1 MAKQS
6 AVDKIVARLDGDI
19 ARLQQMG
26 NYVAQYPSFDSI
38 GIGKQI
44 DKDVDELRKM
54 RDYVTRDGA
63 GEAVAAP
70 TKQRKPRKKPGLPP
84 AAHEQ

>member
-6 AVDKIVARLDGDI
+6 AVDKIVARIDGDI
-19 ARLQQMG
+19 ARLQEMG
-26 NYVAQYPSFDSI
+26 AYVAQHAGFDAA
-38 GIGKQI
+38 GIGKEI
-44 DKDVDELRKM
+44 DNDVDELRKM
-54 RDYVTRDGA
+54 RGYVTRDGA
-63 GEAVAAP
+63 GETVAAP